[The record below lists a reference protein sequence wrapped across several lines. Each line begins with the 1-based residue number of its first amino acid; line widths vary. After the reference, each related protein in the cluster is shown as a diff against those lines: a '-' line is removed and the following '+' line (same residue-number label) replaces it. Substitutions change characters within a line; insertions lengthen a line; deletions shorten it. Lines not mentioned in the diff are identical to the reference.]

1 MTGQKF
7 DALKTS
13 LQKLGSV
20 AVAFSGGVDSTFLL
34 KAAHGA
40 LGGRACAVTARSC
53 FSARREL
60 LEAEAFCAAE
70 GIPHYL
76 AGVDLLKVEGVAENP
91 PDRCYPCKRAILS
104 ALAALANANGYPRLA
119 DGSNA
124 DDDSDY
130 RPGARAVRELGV
142 FSPLR
147 DAGLTKDEIRALS
160 REMGLPTWDKPAF
173 ACLASRIP
181 YGEAVTEEKLRR
193 IERAEETL
201 TDMGL
206 GQLRVRCHEN
216 LARIETD
223 EAGFAIVVKRREEV
237 QERLRA
243 AGFAYVSLDLL
254 GYRMGRLNET
264 LR

>member
-1 MTGQKF
+1 MLKY
-7 DALKTS
+7 DALKAS
-13 LQKLGSV
+13 LQELGSV

-34 KAAHGA
+34 KAAHEV
-40 LGGRACAVTARSC
+40 LGGRACAVTARSS
-53 FSARREL
+53 FSAGREL
-60 LEAEAFCAAE
+60 SEAEAFCEAE
-70 GIPHYL
+70 GITRFV
-76 AGVDLLKVEGVAENP
+76 ADVDLLKAEGVADNP

-104 ALAALANANGYPRLA
+104 ALAALASDNGFAHLA

-124 DDDSDY
+124 DDDGDY
-130 RPGARAVRELGV
+130 RPGAKAARELGV
-142 FSPLR
+142 RSPLR
-147 DAGLTKDEIRALS
+147 EAGLTKREIRSLS
-160 REMGLPTWDKPAF
+160 KELGLPTWDKPAF

-193 IERAEETL
+193 IERAEEAL

-206 GQLRVRCHEN
+206 RQLRVRCHES

-223 EAGFAIVVKRREEV
+223 EAGFAIVTARREEAHK
-237 QERLRA
+237 RLKE

-254 GYRMGRLNET
+254 GYRMGSLNEA